1 MNKPEKKSSSNKSA
15 TESES
20 TFKDLDLTDEM
31 MKALERAGYEIPSPV
46 QAGVI
51 PPALE
56 GLDVMGQAQT
66 GTGKTAAFT
75 IPILEQLAPRDEIA
89 TVQALVLVPTRELAV
104 QVRNEFEKLAYFMD
118 FKTCLL
124 YTSPSP
130 RDQRG
135 SRMPSSA

>member
-66 GTGKTAAFT
+66 GTGKTAAIT

-89 TVQALVLVPTRELAV
+89 TVQALVLVPHVSWQFRH
-104 QVRNEFEKLAYFMD
+104 NEFG
-118 FKTCLL
+118 CLFHGL
-124 YTSPSP
+124 Q
-130 RDQRG
+130 D
-135 SRMPSSA
+135 SRHLRRALH